1 MSNLTKNEL
10 SISTASIVKIAIF
23 FLLFYF
29 LYLASNIVLVLFIS
43 FILFAAFNP
52 IVNKMQSYNIPRPA
66 GVAIIYLFLFIIIIS
81 VFILLVPIIIS
92 QVGDLIKIFPHYLD
106 KAFANFSQLE
116 EYYNKYGI
124 KENVQNNLDVLSAG
138 IGGGIKGIVSIIA
151 GIFGGF
157 ASFFIILVISF
168 YMLIEKSFI
177 NNMAQ
182 NIIPL
187 KYRKDFVKLS
197 NKIKDKLGDW
207 ARAQMLLSLIIF
219 VLTFTALSIFKIK
232 YALVLALI
240 AGLTEFIPYLGPI
253 IGAIPAVFLA
263 LFQSPVSA
271 LIVIIIYVVI
281 QQFENMVLVP
291 QIMQKVVG
299 INPIISIVAL
309 MAGFK
314 VGGMFG
320 AILAIPLAILII
332 VVLSFLPKTDK
343 KRV

>member
-1 MSNLTKNEL
+1 MSNSTKNEL
-10 SISTASIVKIAIF
+10 SISTASIVKIAI
-23 FLLFYF
+23 LLLFFYF
-29 LYLASNIVLVLFIS
+29 LYLTVNIILVLFVS
-43 FILFAAFNP
+43 FILFSALNP
-52 IVNKMQSYNIPRPA
+52 LVNKLHHYNIPRPA
-66 GVAIIYLFLFIIIIS
+66 GVAILYLFLFVIIIS
-81 VFILLVPIIIS
+81 VFILLAPIIIS
-92 QVGDLIKIFPHYLD
+92 QVGDLIKIFPNYLD

-116 EYYNKYGI
+116 EYSNKYGI
-124 KENVQNNLDVLSAG
+124 KENIQNNLDVLSAG
-138 IGGGIKGIVSIIA
+138 VGGGIKGIISVVA

-177 NNMAQ
+177 NSMAQ

-197 NKIKDKLGDW
+197 NKIKEKLGDW
-207 ARAQMLLSLIIF
+207 ARAQMFLSLIIF
-219 VLTFTALSIFKIK
+219 VLTFTALSIFQIK

-253 IGAIPAVFLA
+253 IGAIPAVFLS
-263 LFQSPVSA
+263 LFQSPASA

-291 QIMQKVVG
+291 QIMKKVVG

-314 VGGMFG
+314 IGGVFG
-320 AILAIPLAILII
+320 AILAIPLAISVI
-332 VVLSFLPKTDK
+332 VILNFLPKAELK
-343 KRV
+343 K